1 MVPFGGFALIAVWS
15 TLVLLGIRLAHADD
29 C

>member
-1 MVPFGGFALIAVWS
+1 MVPFGGFALIAVRAA
-15 TLVLLGIRLAHADD
+15 LVLLGIRLAHADD